1 MRERNYEVMG
11 KGEKEA
17 RIGLDSEKE
26 IIDFINTDNEFEKW
40 LRDALCVL
48 GFFPTKRIEARKN
61 QIKSDIILSIS
72 EQEEIGVSI
81 KSSTK
86 TSFHHLDRR
95 TLDTWRK
102 ILAMP
107 SEIYSIIRDAILRV
121 SRNSRNQFIL
131 EKDRAKVGA
140 FLVTN
145 IQSIITTI
153 FQGNEPNLKLLLINN
168 KDTRRLFLLRMD
180 EVLSFLIGDAR
191 DNFSFSRKGIAYL
204 GNFISMQRK
213 GGNGSHI
220 KIPKTNW
227 QHPGNQ
233 LQFKFSPLKFAEEA
247 AQIKEVKFVQKEY

>member
-86 TSFHHLDRR
+86 T
-95 TLDTWRK
+95 TIW
-102 ILAMP
+102 
-107 SEIYSIIRDAILRV
+107 LRIKA
-121 SRNSRNQFIL
+121 S
-131 EKDRAKVGA
+131 
-140 FLVTN
+140 
-145 IQSIITTI
+145 ITTKP
-153 FQGNEPNLKLLLINN
+153 EMDLL
-168 KDTRRLFLLRMD
+168 
-180 EVLSFLIGDAR
+180 S
-191 DNFSFSRKGIAYL
+191 
-204 GNFISMQRK
+204 
-213 GGNGSHI
+213 GSI
-220 KIPKTNW
+220 
-227 QHPGNQ
+227 
-233 LQFKFSPLKFAEEA
+233 LKFRS
-247 AQIKEVKFVQKEY
+247 